1 MFKANTRNQL
11 QCDLNYFKNNSLY
24 RLTFRKEFS
33 TFFYVGCRTEE
44 GSARAEVGVGGL
56 EE

>member
-1 MFKANTRNQL
+1 MFKANTCNQL

-33 TFFYVGCRTEE
+33 TFFYVGCRTDE